1 MILHSLKPMNQ
12 LFVICLG
19 AVGLVCLSL
28 ERVVAVEFSR
38 DVWPIIETHCI
49 ECHNQKDRKSGVILD
64 HWVGFQASIDSHE
77 GLVVSGEPGK
87 SLLIEMISQSAAFTR
102 MPLDRPAL
110 SMREIE
116 TLREWI
122 RKGAIWPDDGW
133 RPELHWAYVKPKLP
147 ALPDVSDRDWS
158 RTSIDRFVL
167 SKLNEKGLQPSTRAQ
182 RTVLMRRLS
191 LDLTGLPPTV
201 DQLDRFL
208 GIQTEDA
215 YEQEVDRLL
224 ASPAFGE
231 KWARHWL
238 DLARY
243 ADSEGYQRDELRHI
257 WGYRDW
263 VINALNSDLPF
274 DQFSIEQLAGDLL
287 PYATLDQRVATGFHR
302 NTPVNL
308 EAGTDPEADYHK
320 QIVDRVGTTG
330 TVWLGTTVACA
341 QCHDHKYD
349 PISAKEYYQ
358 LFAFFN
364 QSPIET
370 KQKGME
376 MGSAGM
382 VYIGPDVIV
391 PREGVV
397 DRRREY
403 WVHQKSEAVADLKAY
418 LNPIWDAAAL
428 EVEPEDEGEGEGN
441 RSLSAKLRL
450 KPSLRKLL
458 DYRLVGESLLGTD
471 SRFLDFIARLDEGDR
486 MLRHYPE
493 KRTRVM
499 KDREEG
505 RMTYLL
511 KRGEPGSPGEEVSPM
526 TPTFLHSFPEDAVN
540 NRLGLARWLVSE
552 ENPLVARVA
561 VNRIWAELFGAG
573 LVGSLDDF
581 GQQGER
587 SSYPNLLDWLAVTF
601 VESDHWSVKRTI
613 RRIVLSAVYQQQTAE
628 REEAMELDG
637 MNRFLWRHPGHR
649 FSAETIRDHLLSVAG
664 LLSLKIGGAPAYPWQ
679 PEGVWRKSAGAGP
692 MRYDVAMGEDG
703 YRRGI
708 YTVWRRSAHYPSFA
722 NFDAPD
728 RGACLV
734 LRGRSNTPLQALTL
748 LNDGVYVEAAKAF
761 ARRIDAQS
769 AMGVEAKLVWAF
781 RSVVARSPSEA
792 DTSLLKQI
800 YLNELEFSQD
810 SIAAWFNVAS
820 VLMNLHETICRN

>member
-1 MILHSLKPMNQ
+1 MNQ
-12 LFVICLG
+12 RFAICLA

-28 ERVVAVEFSR
+28 ERVVAVDFSR

-49 ECHNQKDRKSGVILD
+49 ECHNQDDRKSGVVLD
-64 HWVGFQASIDSHE
+64 SWIGFRGSLDSHP
-77 GLVVSGEPGK
+77 GLVISGQPTK
-87 SLLIEMISQSAAFTR
+87 SLLIELLTRPDASTR
-102 MPLDRPAL
+102 MPLDLPAL
-110 SMREIE
+110 SKEKME

-122 RKGAIWPDDGW
+122 REGAIWPDDGW
-133 RPELHWAYVKPKLP
+133 RPNLHWAYVKPERP
-147 ALPDVSDRDWS
+147 SLPDVSDGAWS
-158 RTSIDRFVL
+158 QTPIDRFIL
-167 SKLNEKGLQPSTRAQ
+167 SELDEAGLQPSARAQ
-182 RTVLMRRLS
+182 RAVLLRRLS

-201 DQLDRFL
+201 EQLDRFL
-208 GIQTEDA
+208 GNQMEGA
-215 YEQEVDRLL
+215 YEREVDRLL
-224 ASPAFGE
+224 ASPEFGGE
-231 KWARHWL
+231 WARHWL

-263 VINALNSDLPF
+263 VIEALNRDLPF

-287 PYATLDQRVATGFHR
+287 PEATIDQRVATGFHR

-308 EAGTDPEADYHK
+308 EAGTDPKADYHK

-382 VYIGPDVIV
+382 VYIGPDVMV
-391 PREGVV
+391 PREDAA
-397 DRRREY
+397 DRRRKY
-403 WVHQKSEAVADLKAY
+403 WALQKSKAVADLKGHV
-418 LNPIWDAAAL
+418 NPVWDEAAL
-428 EVEPEDEGEGEGN
+428 KAEAEDGKKHP
-441 RSLSAKLRL
+441 LSEKLKL
-450 KPSLRKLL
+450 KLSSRKLA
-458 DYRLVGESLLGTD
+458 DYRLVGERLLGSD
-471 SRFLDFIARLDEGDR
+471 SQFLRLIARLDEGDR
-486 MLRHYPE
+486 MLLRYPE

-499 KDREEG
+499 IEREEG
-505 RMTYLL
+505 RTTHLF
-511 KRGEPGSPGEEVSPM
+511 KRGDPGSPGQQVSPL
-526 TPTFLHSFPEDAVN
+526 TPTFLHAFPEEAER
-540 NRLGLARWLVSE
+540 NRLGLANWLVSE

-561 VNRIWAELFGAG
+561 VNRIWAGLFGAG
-573 LVGSLDDF
+573 LVSTLDDF
-581 GQQGER
+581 GRQGER
-587 SSYPNLLDWLAVTF
+587 PSHPELLDWLAITF
-601 VESDHWSVKRTI
+601 VERDEWSMKQTI

-628 REEAMELDG
+628 RVEATEIDG
-637 MNRFLWRHPGHR
+637 ANRMLWRHPGHR
-649 FSAETIRDHLLSVAG
+649 LSAETIRDHLLSVAG
-664 LLSLKIGGAPAYPWQ
+664 LLSLKKGGAPTYPWQ

-692 MRYDVAMGEDG
+692 MSYEVAIGEDG

-748 LNDGVYVEAAKAF
+748 LNDAVYVEAAKAF
-761 ARRIDAQS
+761 ARRIEALP
-769 AMGVEAKLVWAF
+769 AMGVDAKLVWAF
-781 RSVVARSPSEA
+781 RCVVAREPTETEKTVLSE
-792 DTSLLKQI
+792 I
-800 YLNELEFSQD
+800 YLSEFESSQESD
-810 SIAAWFNVAS
+810 SAWFNVAS
-820 VLMNLHETICRN
+820 ILMNLHETICRN